1 MEDNHILLIAEDDIT
16 NYIYLK
22 EVVEDYFKEIIH
34 AVNGLEAFNICS
46 ENSKISLILM
56 DMKMPVMDGFE
67 AAAKIKKILPE
78 VPIIAQT
85 AFAFSEDKLKA
96 LEAGCDEYV
105 SKPVVSQTLIDL
117 IEKYRK

>member
-34 AVNGLEAFNICS
+34 AMNGLEAINICK
-46 ENSKISLILM
+46 ENSDISLILM

-67 AAAKIKKILPE
+67 AAGQIKKILPK

-85 AFAFSEDKLKA
+85 AFAFSEDKVKA

-105 SKPVVSQTLIDL
+105 SKPVISQTLIDL

>member
-34 AVNGLEAFNICS
+34 AMNGLEAINICK
-46 ENSKISLILM
+46 ENSDISMILM

-67 AAAKIKKILPE
+67 AAEQIKKILPQ

-85 AFAFSEDKLKA
+85 AFAFSEDKVKA